1 MLMRLMVVGSGGR
14 EHVVAA
20 TLAKSPLA
28 ETVYCLPG
36 NPGMQADGIECAPIP
51 APSRSTLAEIPS
63 GLPEHA
69 GLVDFACKHQV
80 DWTIV
85 GPEAPLSA
93 GLVDDFTAAGLKVF
107 GPTKAAAQIE
117 ASKDFAK
124 QLMERMGIPTA
135 AYRTFTDFE
144 VARAYVE
151 EHGAPIVIKADG
163 LAAGKG
169 VVVAMSLEEAV
180 QALRD
185 MLLDK
190 RFGASGARVVVED
203 FLAGEEFSLLG
214 FVRGQDVFPMVISQ
228 DHKRAFDGDQGPN
241 TGGMGAYSPVP
252 QISAE
257 TVEMAVDQILR
268 PAAAGMVELG
278 CPFTGILYAGL
289 IDTDA
294 GPQVI
299 EFNCRFGDP
308 EAQVVLPRLA
318 SDLVQ
323 VVTDLLEG
331 RTPVVE
337 WHHDKCTLGVVVAAK
352 GYPGGYIK
360 GAPIP
365 VFPEDVNVYYAGV
378 AAGTSSVVG
387 EVGAKGEE
395 SDLDTGVAD
404 FKAKGLVSAGGRI
417 YLVQAAGRTLAEA
430 QERVYAALHA
440 ADTTGTFYRSDI
452 GFRAISH

>member
-1 MLMRLMVVGSGGR
+1 MRLMVVGSGGR
-14 EHVVAA
+14 EHVLAV

-28 ETVYCLPG
+28 DTVYCLPG
-36 NPGMQADGIECAPIP
+36 NPGMPAEGIECAPIP
-51 APSRSTLAEIPS
+51 APSEETLVATPS

-69 GLVDFACKHQV
+69 GLVEFAREHQV

-107 GPTKAAAQIE
+107 GPTRAAAQIE

-144 VARAYVE
+144 AARAYVE
-151 EHGAPIVIKADG
+151 SHGAPIVIKADG

-169 VVVAMSLEEAV
+169 VVVAMSMDEAV

-185 MLLDK
+185 MLLDN
-190 RFGASGARVVVED
+190 RFGDSGARVVVED
-203 FLAGEEFSLLG
+203 FLAGEEFSLLA
-214 FVRGQDVFPMVISQ
+214 FVRGRDVFPMVISQ

-252 QISAE
+252 QIAQE
-257 TVEMAVDQILR
+257 TVDVAVEQILR

-289 IDTDA
+289 IDTDS

-331 RTPVVE
+331 RTPTVE
-337 WHHDKCTLGVVVAAK
+337 WHHDKCTLGVVVAAG
-352 GYPGGYIK
+352 GYPGEYTK
-360 GAPIP
+360 GVLVPA
-365 VFPEDVNVYYAGV
+365 FPEDVNIYYAGV
-378 AAGTSSVVG
+378 AVGTKAVVG
-387 EVGAKGEE
+387 EIGAKDKE
-395 SDLDTGVAD
+395 STLDTDAAD
-404 FKAKGLVSAGGRI
+404 LKAKGLVSVGGRI
-417 YLVQAAGRTLAEA
+417 YLVQAAGQTLAEA
-430 QERVYAALHA
+430 QKQVYAALHA
-440 ADTTGTFYRSDI
+440 ADTTGTYYRSDI
-452 GFRAISH
+452 GFRAISR